1 MTYYKIK
8 CGTLFL
14 SHDGAN
20 GYKLVEEDKYATPI
34 FRKEQAEHLKNIT
47 GGTIIK
53 FIEGD

>member
-20 GYKLVEEDKYATPI
+20 GYKLVEDRYATPI
-34 FRKEQAEHLKNIT
+34 FRKEQAEDLKNIT

>member
-8 CGTLFL
+8 CGTLYL
-14 SHDGAN
+14 RYDGAQT
-20 GYKLVEEDKYATPI
+20 YQLVAECYAMRI
-34 FRKEQAEHLKNIT
+34 YRKEQAEHLKNIT